1 MHCGTVIFVPHF
13 PFNCV
18 VRFAL
23 TGFARY
29 KRRDAPAMHRAQK
42 GRLENVPEQTDTE
55 VNSLFLDEQH
65 HIHDASQAVICPFRR
80 PMRANLCF

>member
-13 PFNCV
+13 PFNCAV
-18 VRFAL
+18 QFVL

-42 GRLENVPEQTDTE
+42 GRLENVPEKTDTE
-55 VNSLFLDEQH
+55 FNTLFLGEQC
-65 HIHDASQAVICPFRR
+65 HILDVYKIILTVQVMIH
-80 PMRANLCF
+80 